1 MILTVTFMLESWT
14 ANWFSDSAHCC
25 LNIVWL
31 LHTLKDQTAVCIT
44 SRDIIP
50 TQLFLLLFFFLS
62 IFHLNVS
69 CLSGCCFCLSFY
81 NFGRS
86 MSSFET
92 ETHVWVFFWIGL
104 SVFSLE
110 VSVKGQHEDLSR
122 QQELAWLKTACEE
135 LALPGGV
142 TLETGHSTA
151 HSAPDNTAS
160 ATRKQHPYGRVNDQ
174 ETTPVWRSQRP
185 GNNTRMVESTT
196 RNQHLYGWVS
206 DQETTPACLSQR
218 PGNNTRMAES
228 TTRKQH
234 LFGLVSE
241 QKSVQ
246 QTIWEEYFLQTG
258 RALHSYISITKSTV
272 LQFR

>member
-1 MILTVTFMLESWT
+1 MILTLFEGHIYVRIMNCKLIFRLCPLLFKYCMVATYIKRSNCSVHNFKRHNTNPTFS
-14 ANWFSDSAHCC
+14 SS
-25 LNIVWL
+25 
-31 LHTLKDQTAVCIT
+31 
-44 SRDIIP
+44 
-50 TQLFLLLFFFLS
+50 FFFLS

-174 ETTPVWRSQRP
+174 ETTPVWQSQRPGNYTRMAELMTRKQHPYGGVNDQETTPVWRSQRP

-196 RNQHLYGWVS
+196 RNQHLYG
-206 DQETTPACLSQR
+206 
-218 PGNNTRMAES
+218 
-228 TTRKQH
+228 
-234 LFGLVSE
+234 
-241 QKSVQ
+241 
-246 QTIWEEYFLQTG
+246 
-258 RALHSYISITKSTV
+258 
-272 LQFR
+272 